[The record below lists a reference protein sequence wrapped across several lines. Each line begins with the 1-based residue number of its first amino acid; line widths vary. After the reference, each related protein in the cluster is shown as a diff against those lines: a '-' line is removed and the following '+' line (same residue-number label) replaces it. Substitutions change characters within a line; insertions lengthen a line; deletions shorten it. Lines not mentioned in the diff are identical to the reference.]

1 MSGRRYAATDLHM
14 TKFFLSLSLCSV
26 LHFQFIYG
34 KQSQA
39 LKWRMN
45 YFIYTSHQSQA
56 FFKGRLE
63 PVILEFTPNSV
74 DSHIAIKGIF
84 GFAR

>member
-1 MSGRRYAATDLHM
+1 MVLNNWHEWRYAATDLHM

-34 KQSQA
+34 KQSQ
-39 LKWRMN
+39 
-45 YFIYTSHQSQA
+45 T

-63 PVILEFTPNSV
+63 SVILEFTPNSV
-74 DSHIAIKGIF
+74 DSHIAIKAIF